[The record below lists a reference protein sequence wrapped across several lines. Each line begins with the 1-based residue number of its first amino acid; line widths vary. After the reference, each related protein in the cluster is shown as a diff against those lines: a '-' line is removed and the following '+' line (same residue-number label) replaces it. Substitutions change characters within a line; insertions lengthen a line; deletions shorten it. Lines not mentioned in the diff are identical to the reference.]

1 MDGHDGTL
9 LEPQPGS
16 PDREEDLMIDAGKRI
31 VFLAGV
37 ALLAAGAAAHAQT
50 QNDFEQCN
58 REAQAAAG
66 GAVTAPGSNSSALPG
81 ASVGGSVMTS
91 PGSSEANRQ
100 PNASGRISGSAG
112 SPGTNAGAISAGG
125 AGTRNDS
132 AVTSGTIS
140 PGSADAGRDSAA
152 YQEAYRDC
160 LKRRGF

>member
-1 MDGHDGTL
+1 
-9 LEPQPGS
+9 
-16 PDREEDLMIDAGKRI
+16 MIHARKSL
-31 VFLAGV
+31 VFLATA
-37 ALLAAGAAAHAQT
+37 ALLAAGAVAHAQT
-50 QNDFEQCN
+50 QNDFDQCN

-66 GAVTAPGSNSSALPG
+66 GTVAAPGSNPSASPG

-125 AGTRNDS
+125 AGTHRDS
-132 AVTSGTIS
+132 SVTSGSIS
-140 PGSADAGRDSAA
+140 PGIADAGKDSAA
-152 YQEAYRDC
+152 YQQAYRDC